1 MIIRVI
7 QMATPENVLVQTVD
21 SVLEKADEVSKVV
34 EQVEEV
40 LTKKSW
46 SCWAFGWN
54 IVATKSPTAP
64 TVSNT
69 DSKE

>member
-1 MIIRVI
+1 MVH
-7 QMATPENVLVQTVD
+7 PEVVLVENVVD
-21 SVLEKADEVSKVV
+21 DVLEKAQEVVQVV

-54 IVATKSPTAP
+54 IVATKSPSVS

>member
-1 MIIRVI
+1 MVD
-7 QMATPENVLVQTVD
+7 PEVVLTET
-21 SVLEKADEVSKVV
+21 LEKAQEVVRVV

-54 IVATKSPTAP
+54 IVATKSPVVPA
-64 TVSNT
+64 VSNT

>member
-1 MIIRVI
+1 MVNPDI
-7 QMATPENVLVQTVD
+7 VLVETVVD
-21 SVLEKADEVSKVV
+21 DVLEKAQEVVQVV

-54 IVATKSPTAP
+54 IVATKSPALP
-64 TVSNT
+64 SVPAVSNT
-69 DSKE
+69 DSKD

>member
-1 MIIRVI
+1 MVN
-7 QMATPENVLVQTVD
+7 PEVVLVET
-21 SVLEKADEVSKVV
+21 LEKAQEVVRVV

-54 IVATKSPTAP
+54 IVATKSPAVP
-64 TVSNT
+64 SVPAVSNT

>member
-1 MIIRVI
+1 MVD
-7 QMATPENVLVQTVD
+7 PEVVLVETVVD
-21 SVLEKADEVSKVV
+21 EVLEKAREVVQVV

-40 LTKKSW
+40 LMKKSW

-54 IVATKSPTAP
+54 IVATKSPVVPA
-64 TVSNT
+64 VSNT